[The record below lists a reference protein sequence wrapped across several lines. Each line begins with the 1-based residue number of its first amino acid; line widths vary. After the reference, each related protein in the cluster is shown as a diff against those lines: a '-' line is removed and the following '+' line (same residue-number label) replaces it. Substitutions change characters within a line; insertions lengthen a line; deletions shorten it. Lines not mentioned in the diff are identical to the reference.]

1 VKKTR
6 QKKKSVRCDVPR
18 RVTPELMAFYKRRAK
33 QLRDEAYRD
42 VARSLWALLAKI
54 IGRR

>member
-6 QKKKSVRCDVPR
+6 QKKKSMRCDVPR

-42 VARSLWALLAKI
+42 AARSLWALLAKI